1 MVNKKIQASTEQLVE
16 DLKTVVIDSEILL
29 KEVGGELSERAKQAK
44 ARLAVTLESAKETCS
59 NLQERAKV
67 TAKAADEMVHEHPY
81 KSMGVA
87 LGVGI
92 VVGVL
97 IARK

>member
-1 MVNKKIQASTEQLVE
+1 MANTKIQASTQKLV
-16 DLKTVVIDSEILL
+16 DDMRNVVTDSELLL
-29 KEVGGELSERAKQAK
+29 KEVGGELTEKAKQAR
-44 ARLAVTLESAKETCS
+44 ARLALTLESAKESCI

-81 KSMGVA
+81 KSMGIA
-87 LGVGI
+87 FGVGI
-92 VVGVL
+92 VLGVL

>member
-1 MVNKKIQASTEQLVE
+1 MRN
-16 DLKTVVIDSEILL
+16 VVTDSEILL
-29 KEVGGELSERAKQAK
+29 KEVGGELSEKARQAK

-81 KSMGVA
+81 TSMGVA
-87 LGVGI
+87 LGVG
-92 VVGVL
+92 VVIGVL